1 MLLAKSVL
9 DVRAE
14 MNAIPLVV
22 AGDVVRKGVVAGRQ
36 DFDTVPLIIASV
48 VVYNDV
54 LI

>member
-1 MLLAKSVL
+1 
-9 DVRAE
+9 

-22 AGDVVRKGVVAGRQ
+22 AGAVVRNGVVAGRQ